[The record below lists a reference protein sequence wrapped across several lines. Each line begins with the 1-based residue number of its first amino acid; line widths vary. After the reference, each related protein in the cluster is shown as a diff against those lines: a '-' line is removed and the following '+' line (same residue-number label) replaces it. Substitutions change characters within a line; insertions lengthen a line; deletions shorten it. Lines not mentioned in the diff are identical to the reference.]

1 MINKNEVLK
10 IMDLSRLKIED
21 DKIDKFQNDFSQIL
35 DYVSELQKLETED
48 TSEISQSVDVK
59 NIEREDLTCR
69 YEGVNLVQKEKQG
82 YLVVK
87 KILKDE

>member
-35 DYVSELQKLETED
+35 DYVSELQKLETGD
-48 TSEISQSVDVK
+48 ISEIPQSVDVK
-59 NIEREDLTCR
+59 NIEREDLACR

>member
-35 DYVSELQKLETED
+35 DYVSELQKLETGD
-48 TSEISQSVDVK
+48 ISETPQSVDVK
-59 NIEREDLTCR
+59 NIEREDLACR
-69 YEGVNLVQKEKQG
+69 YEGSNLVQKEKQG